1 MNKRN
6 ITIILAAVLAILSIY
21 MLIAD
26 KDLSIKSKE
35 VTMLYDY
42 LGEVDIYHC
51 GGLKTSHK
59 HI

>member
-42 LGEVDIYHC
+42 LGEIGRAHV
-51 GGLKTSHK
+51 
-59 HI
+59 